1 MGLGATAGSDIAKCA
16 VSSRDV
22 ALGESDVALGD
33 ATRSCFIQ
41 PETAKVSLTAV
52 MTVIV
57 G

>member
-16 VSSRDV
+16 VSSR
-22 ALGESDVALGD
+22 DVALGD

-52 MTVIV
+52 MKVIV